1 MKPHKASAI
10 NALLLIFLGLWSY
23 LNLESRPITALIP
36 VIFGGILFLFYSGI
50 KKENKLISHLAVTLT
65 LVILIGLLKPL
76 FSAIE
81 RGNTAGVVRVAVMLF
96 STVFALVTFIRSFIQ
111 ARKNRANQS

>member
-1 MKPHKASAI
+1 MKPHKASFI
-10 NALLLIFLGLWSY
+10 NALLLISLGLWSY

-36 VIFGGILFLFYSGI
+36 VIFGSILLLFNFGI

-65 LVILIGLLKPL
+65 LLVLIGLLKPL

-81 RGNTAGVVRVAVMLF
+81 RVNTTAVVRVAVMLL
-96 STVFALVTFIRSFIQ
+96 STAFALITFIRSFIEV
-111 ARKNRANQS
+111 RKNRANKL